1 MHAVLRSMVWAICLF
16 PLIAVGQQLFEMP
29 PELQS
34 QYKRAAENTAATV
47 VGRVIPLLSADQQ
60 ALARKVKIRIKDNSW
75 DLFGTIA
82 DKEGDT
88 RVIVIPLGLVVTLDW
103 IDTAVAAQAV
113 NGVDM
118 QVLSSYVSALNRTIN
133 QDLIRINAK
142 VAPNPLP
149 VFPAYAHLPQDEWF
163 RMISTP
169 EFARTKDAIKLS
181 SFGFLVLHEL
191 AHHIEPDAFA
201 TVDVFKREPFA
212 DKFAARWSVAAD
224 LNPLAAIYTVL
235 FFASLEGDESAR
247 AGGVGGYP
255 PAICRAAY
263 FLMQGRAQALKDADF
278 EKFMRQRGLWNDL
291 MSMPD
296 KLQKLLADDHIS
308 CGSGNTKAIEDDF
321 FTLGRT
327 DTGRASSEQVVS
339 QRLNVRI
346 WDPTPG
352 SCDGI
357 RFDLYIDGTHVKRID
372 NTRSPDTAIGT
383 LHYGVHSFSFKNIK
397 LYCIEGESPFRMKAV
412 ASQASCGGNFTVG
425 GGNALSVAMPLPDL
439 SDCALN

>member
-163 RMISTP
+163 RMI
-169 EFARTKDAIKLS
+169 
-181 SFGFLVLHEL
+181 
-191 AHHIEPDAFA
+191 
-201 TVDVFKREPFA
+201 
-212 DKFAARWSVAAD
+212 
-224 LNPLAAIYTVL
+224 
-235 FFASLEGDESAR
+235 
-247 AGGVGGYP
+247 
-255 PAICRAAY
+255 
-263 FLMQGRAQALKDADF
+263 
-278 EKFMRQRGLWNDL
+278 
-291 MSMPD
+291 
-296 KLQKLLADDHIS
+296 
-308 CGSGNTKAIEDDF
+308 
-321 FTLGRT
+321 
-327 DTGRASSEQVVS
+327 
-339 QRLNVRI
+339 
-346 WDPTPG
+346 PG
-352 SCDGI
+352 S
-357 RFDLYIDGTHVKRID
+357 L
-372 NTRSPDTAIGT
+372 
-383 LHYGVHSFSFKNIK
+383 
-397 LYCIEGESPFRMKAV
+397 
-412 ASQASCGGNFTVG
+412 AS
-425 GGNALSVAMPLPDL
+425 
-439 SDCALN
+439 